1 MFEYIP
7 SPSFTHTTGMTH
19 FLDSHIS
26 VRSAQEC
33 GKFVSPIHRQPGGF
47 CQWKIRLTPS
57 GIKQATFR
65 FAAQCLNQLHHGLFL
80 ISYKYL
86 YIHMYTYIRTY
97 IHTHTHTYT
106 HTHTHIYI
114 YICPICTPI
123 YITVF
128 ADRCVSTRQHE
139 NPMWYPFC
147 YELISFGIS

>member
-1 MFEYIP
+1 VFEYIP

-114 YICPICTPI
+114 YIYMPYMYTDLHYSVRRSLCFNKT
-123 YITVF
+123 
-128 ADRCVSTRQHE
+128 TRKSHV
-139 NPMWYPFC
+139 
-147 YELISFGIS
+147 ISVLLWID